1 MQLTFK
7 KLGLSQEDIL
17 NMEKFGL
24 PLDKKTKNIL
34 QKIYQDTNLAQKDDI
49 DAFEKLI
56 GFSLPKDY
64 IEFLMKYNGGYPSRN
79 LITDD
84 VVIDYFLAL
93 NSEYDQYSITTKF
106 HDFMKFGVPIATTP
120 NGDYVILSKNG
131 SVLLFEHELSY
142 HKDDKL
148 VVLADSF
155 SSLLNAL
162 Y

>member
-1 MQLTFK
+1 MQLMFK
-7 KLGLSQEDIL
+7 KLGLSQEDIS

-24 PLDKKTKNIL
+24 PLNKKTKNIL
-34 QKIYQDTNLAQKDDI
+34 QKIYQDTSLVQKDDI
-49 DAFEKLI
+49 DNFEKII

-64 IEFLMKYNGGYPSRN
+64 VEFLMKYNGGYPSSN

-84 VVIDYFLAL
+84 IVIDYFLAL
-93 NSEYDQYSITTKF
+93 NSEYNQYSIITKF
-106 HDFMKFGVPIATTP
+106 HDFMKFGIPIATTP
-120 NGDYVILSKNG
+120 NGDYVILSKDG
-131 SVLLFEHELSY
+131 RVLLFDHELSY
-142 HKDDKL
+142 HEDEQL